1 MSSVF
6 LVVLQFKVVRYLR
19 KKKWFTLC
27 LCVFIVFVS
36 FYFWEKRDE
45 GEFVRWGDSVH
56 SVDTAVLKRNDI
68 KYKIENDKVYIP
80 KKSFDKAIW
89 CCS

>member
-1 MSSVF
+1 M
-6 LVVLQFKVVRYLR
+6 R
-19 KKKWFTLC
+19 KKKWFVLC

-36 FYFWEKRDE
+36 FYLWEKRDD
-45 GEFVRWGDSVH
+45 GEFVRWGDSIH

>member
-1 MSSVF
+1 M
-6 LVVLQFKVVRYLR
+6 Q
-19 KKKWFTLC
+19 KKKLFALC
-27 LCVFIVFVS
+27 SCLLIVLVS
-36 FYFWEKRDE
+36 LYLGDNDDD

>member
-1 MSSVF
+1 MI
-6 LVVLQFKVVRYLR
+6 KVSL
-19 KKKWFTLC
+19 
-27 LCVFIVFVS
+27 
-36 FYFWEKRDE
+36 YFWDNRDD

-68 KYKIENDKVYIP
+68 KYKIENDQVYIP

>member
-1 MSSVF
+1 M
-6 LVVLQFKVVRYLR
+6 R
-19 KKKWFTLC
+19 KKKWFVLC

-36 FYFWEKRDE
+36 FYFWEKRDD
-45 GEFVRWGDSVH
+45 GEFVRWGDSIH
-56 SVDTAVLKRNDI
+56 SVNTAVLKRNDI

>member
-1 MSSVF
+1 M
-6 LVVLQFKVVRYLR
+6 R
-19 KKKWFTLC
+19 KKKWFALC

-36 FYFWEKRDE
+36 FYFGEKRDE

>member
-1 MSSVF
+1 M
-6 LVVLQFKVVRYLR
+6 R
-19 KKKWFTLC
+19 KKKLLALC
-27 LCVFIVFVS
+27 SCLLIGFVS
-36 FYFWEKRDE
+36 LYFWDNGED

-56 SVDTAVLKRNDI
+56 TVNTAVLKRNNI

-80 KKSFDKAIW
+80 EKSFDKAIW

>member
-1 MSSVF
+1 M
-6 LVVLQFKVVRYLR
+6 R
-19 KKKWFTLC
+19 KKKWFVLC

-36 FYFWEKRDE
+36 FYFWEKRDD
-45 GEFVRWGDSVH
+45 GEFVRWGDSIH
-56 SVDTAVLKRNDI
+56 SVDTAVLKRNNI

>member
-1 MSSVF
+1 M
-6 LVVLQFKVVRYLR
+6 RR
-19 KKKWFTLC
+19 KKWFALC
-27 LCVFIVFVS
+27 LCILIVFVS
-36 FYFWEKRDE
+36 LHFGDNGDD

-56 SVDTAVLKRNDI
+56 SVDTKILKKNNI

-80 KKSFDKAIW
+80 EKSFDKAIM

>member
-1 MSSVF
+1 M
-6 LVVLQFKVVRYLR
+6 LR
-19 KKKWFTLC
+19 KIAFVNHC

>member
-1 MSSVF
+1 M
-6 LVVLQFKVVRYLR
+6 VRYLR
-19 KKKWFTLC
+19 KKKWFALC

-36 FYFWEKRDE
+36 FYFWEKRDDE
-45 GEFVRWGDSVH
+45 EFVRWGDSVH

>member
-1 MSSVF
+1 M
-6 LVVLQFKVVRYLR
+6 R
-19 KKKWFTLC
+19 KKKWFALY

>member
-1 MSSVF
+1 MSNVF
-6 LVVLQFKVVRYLR
+6 LVALQFKVVRYLR
-19 KKKWFTLC
+19 KKKWFALC
-27 LCVFIVFVS
+27 VCVFIVFVS
-36 FYFWEKRDE
+36 FYFWDNRDD

-56 SVDTAVLKRNDI
+56 SVDTEVLKRNDI

-80 KKSFDKAIW
+80 EKSFDKAIL